1 MKTEYN
7 AYLTMEGH
15 DMNIYYIQIKVL
27 KVLTGADL

>member
-15 DMNIYYIQIKVL
+15 DTTIYDIQIKVL
-27 KVLTGADL
+27 KVL